1 MRANNVKPTIDENPL
16 RTMVT
21 QRKIGGCQG
30 TNSPQHG
37 PKRGPE
43 ASVNQQPRSERLVT
57 ITAAVIGLCIL
68 GDSFLYGLLPLEARN
83 LGIALPLVG
92 ILLSANRLVRL
103 ISNTWASA
111 VFEGLGP
118 RTPFIVA
125 AALSLITTLLYG
137 VGWGFVVFLF
147 ARLGWGVAWSALR
160 QGGYQAVWTGAES
173 ARGRLTGLMWGIVRL
188 GSAASVLMGGYL
200 RDRFGYRAAILCVT
214 AVTVLAIPVALSI
227 RWPREAEF
235 RLRPLPANGRGSSLA
250 VWRAVLATGLSRQLL
265 AAGFMD
271 RVFEGIVIST
281 TSLFLASRFGSSEL
295 LEGLGIRV
303 GTIAGLLLALRWLS
317 DLIFG
322 PTIGALSDKLG
333 RLRTL
338 AVIVCGMLA
347 AVVGVVNLAGLLLL
361 LCLATMFVGSVGLNT
376 TLNATAN
383 STALQ
388 AERPHIFVGV
398 YTTVADAGSAL
409 GPLLAYSLGVV
420 LDLNVLYILTGSVLL
435 VTVLVY
441 TRLAASQ

>member
-1 MRANNVKPTIDENPL
+1 MAD
-16 RTMVT
+16 
-21 QRKIGGCQG
+21 
-30 TNSPQHG
+30 SPAAIRH
-37 PKRGPE
+37 P
-43 ASVNQQPRSERLVT
+43 PRPERLVT

-68 GDSFLYGLLPLEARN
+68 GDSFLYGLLPLEAKN

-111 VFEGLGP
+111 VFERLGP
-118 RTPFIVA
+118 RTPFILA
-125 AALSLITTLLYG
+125 AVLSLITTALYG

-147 ARLGWGVAWSALR
+147 ARLGWGIAWSALR
-160 QGGYQAVWTGAES
+160 QGGYQAIWTGAES
-173 ARGRLTGLMWGIVRL
+173 ARGRLTGLMWGIIRL

-214 AVTVLAIPVALSI
+214 TVTVLAIPVALSI
-227 RWPREAEF
+227 RWPRGAEF

-250 VWRAVLATGLSRQLL
+250 GWRAVLATGLGRQLL

-295 LEGLGIRV
+295 LAGLGIRV

-322 PTIGALSDKLG
+322 PTIGAISDKLG

-338 AVIVCGMLA
+338 AVIVCGMSA
-347 AVVGVVNLAGLLLL
+347 AVVGVVNLAGLPLL
-361 LCLATMFVGSVGLNT
+361 LCLAMMFVGSVGLNT
-376 TLNATAN
+376 TLNAAAN
-383 STALQ
+383 SAALQ

-420 LDLNVLYILTGSVLL
+420 LNLNVLYILTGSLLL
-435 VTVLVY
+435 VTVLIY
-441 TRLAASQ
+441 TRLAASR